1 MTGGKNMSKRGY
13 TRVKASKEKIY
24 ELKREGKS
32 NQEIAEKLGYA
43 DKWVVKGFIKRENKK
58 EKGIIEASAKTR
70 GRPRKKPVST
80 ARELIKENERL
91 KMENELLRDFL
102 KEIERG

>member
-1 MTGGKNMSKRGY
+1 MSKRRY
-13 TRVKASKEKIY
+13 TRIKANKEKIY

-32 NQEIAEKLGYA
+32 NQEIAEIMGFA
-43 DKWVVKGFIKRENKK
+43 DKGVVKGFIKRENKK
-58 EKGIIEASAKTR
+58 SEREAIPQKK

-80 ARELIKENERL
+80 PNELMKENERL